1 MDGKIDR
8 EEGRNKEVAEGGKE
22 GVRVGPSLNV
32 LLFWLSSRNR
42 KQVVSYL
49 ELGGGQGNIET
60 I

>member
-32 LLFWLSSRNR
+32 LLFLSSRNR

-49 ELGGGQGNIET
+49 ELGGGQGNTET

>member
-1 MDGKIDR
+1 M
-8 EEGRNKEVAEGGKE
+8 AEGGKE